1 MNEYYFSLYQNE
13 NHLQNFTTKLN
24 VVLEMDALEDQGN
37 SRVWY
42 GIFAKSPACWVVA
55 GAVSS
60 QWIVGMLD
68 IDILLWKCFEKGLA

>member
-42 GIFAKSPACWVVA
+42 GIFAKSPAWVVA
-55 GAVSS
+55 EEEYLVNELLEC
-60 QWIVGMLD
+60 WI
-68 IDILLWKCFEKGLA
+68 